1 MRTVDRLT
9 TIYSVGVDKLKM
21 LLSISD
27 FAKAKGLSRQRVSK
41 AVQQGKLE
49 GAIVNSGKKK
59 LIDKDLGMEL
69 WGKNTAPVLIPVEP
83 QTKKE
88 LKKQIDEMPADEIP
102 DFNVSRAR
110 KEHWNASLA
119 KLQVQQQKKELIP
132 VTDIKK
138 SSFELGR
145 AIRESLSNIADRLA
159 PQCAGE
165 TDSQVIHRL
174 LTEEH
179 RNALEEIAKI

>member
-1 MRTVDRLT
+1 MLITFADLAQLKNVSRSAVSQRKRTG
-9 TIYSVGVDKLKM
+9 I
-21 LLSISD
+21 
-27 FAKAKGLSRQRVSK
+27 
-41 AVQQGKLE
+41 LE
-49 GAIVNSGKKK
+49 GAVVKHNGKT
-59 LIDKDLGMEL
+59 LLNKDLAMEL
-69 WGKNTAPVLIPVEP
+69 WDKNTAPVLNQIPAI
-83 QTKKE
+83 TKKE
-88 LKKQIDEMPADEIP
+88 LKKQIDATPDDEIP

-110 KEHWNASLA
+110 KEHCQASLA
-119 KLQVQQQKKELIP
+119 KLQVEQQKKELVP

-145 AIRESLSNIADRLA
+145 AIRERMSNVADRLA

-179 RNALEEIAKI
+179 RNALEELAKV

>member
-1 MRTVDRLT
+1 
-9 TIYSVGVDKLKM
+9 M
-21 LLSISD
+21 LITSADL
-27 FAKAKGLSRQRVSK
+27 AKIKNVTRQAVSK
-41 AVQQGKLE
+41 KKKSGLLDS
-49 GAIVNSGKKK
+49 AIVNHNGREYFNKEIVSR
-59 LIDKDLGMEL
+59 L
-69 WGKNTAPVLIPVEP
+69 WDGNKVPHPTLPV

-88 LKKQIDEMPADEIP
+88 LKKQVDEMPADQIP

-145 AIRESLSNIADRLA
+145 AIRESLANVADRLA

-165 TDSQVIHRL
+165 TDPQVIHQL

-179 RNALEEIAKI
+179 RNALEELAKI

>member
-1 MRTVDRLT
+1 MSP
-9 TIYSVGVDKLKM
+9 TIVTHYCTPSFFTREYNGETNFDPYA
-21 LLSISD
+21 D
-27 FAKAKGLSRQRVSK
+27 
-41 AVQQGKLE
+41 
-49 GAIVNSGKKK
+49 
-59 LIDKDLGMEL
+59 
-69 WGKNTAPVLIPVEP
+69 
-83 QTKKE
+83 
-88 LKKQIDEMPADEIP
+88 ADEIP

>member
-1 MRTVDRLT
+1 
-9 TIYSVGVDKLKM
+9 M

-41 AVQQGKLE
+41 AIQQGKLE

-102 DFNVSRAR
+102 DFNVCRAR
-110 KEHWNASLA
+110 NEHGNAS
-119 KLQVQQQKKELIP
+119 
-132 VTDIKK
+132 
-138 SSFELGR
+138 
-145 AIRESLSNIADRLA
+145 
-159 PQCAGE
+159 
-165 TDSQVIHRL
+165 
-174 LTEEH
+174 
-179 RNALEEIAKI
+179 

>member
-1 MRTVDRLT
+1 
-9 TIYSVGVDKLKM
+9 M
-21 LLSISD
+21 LITSADL
-27 FAKAKGLSRQRVSK
+27 AKIKNVTRQAVSK
-41 AVQQGKLE
+41 KKKSGLLDS
-49 GAIVNSGKKK
+49 AIVNHNGREFFNKEIVSR
-59 LIDKDLGMEL
+59 L
-69 WGKNTAPVLIPVEP
+69 WDGNKVPHPTVPIP
-83 QTKKE
+83 TKKE

-102 DFNVSRAR
+102 DFNISRAR

-145 AIRESLSNIADRLA
+145 AIRESLSNVADRLA

-165 TDSQVIHRL
+165 TDPQVIHQL

-179 RNALEEIAKI
+179 TNALEEIAKI

>member
-1 MRTVDRLT
+1 MVNRLT
-9 TIYSVGVDKLKM
+9 TIGSVEVNKTKMLITFADLAKLKNV
-21 LLSISD
+21 
-27 FAKAKGLSRQRVSK
+27 SRAAVSK
-41 AVQQGKLE
+41 KVKSGRLE
-49 GAIVNSGKKK
+49 GSIVNHEGQR
-59 LIDKDLGMEL
+59 LVNKDLALEL
-69 WGKNTAPVLIPVEP
+69 WEKNTTPSINVLPIP
-83 QTKKE
+83 TKKE
-88 LKKQIDEMPADEIP
+88 LKKQIDETPDDQIP

-165 TDSQVIHRL
+165 TDPQVIHQL

-179 RNALEEIAKI
+179 RNALEELAKI